1 MYPLYSSRDVTDGC
15 MGTMLMNAER
25 GEHLGDDVPADM
37 HSMMQATH
45 LQAFSRCCIAARQ
58 PGWLS

>member
-25 GEHLGDDVPADM
+25 GEHLGDDVPASDD
-37 HSMMQATH
+37 
-45 LQAFSRCCIAARQ
+45 AARQ
-58 PGWLS
+58 PGGLS